1 MSQYTI
7 YRNKSLK
14 SKEQY
19 PYFIDIKNELL
30 SDIDS
35 RVIMPITQLSH
46 KNSQIEILAPVIEI
60 DNQKYV
66 VMTKSITT
74 VAKSKLRTVDIVCV
88 RPEIHTAIV
97 SAMDMIISGI

>member
-1 MSQYTI
+1 MSQYTV

-19 PYFIDIKNELL
+19 PYFIDIQNELL
-30 SDIDS
+30 NDIDS
-35 RVIMPITQLSH
+35 RVIIPITQLSY
-46 KNSQIEILAPVIEI
+46 KNSQVEILTPVIEI

-66 VMTKSITT
+66 VMTKSITV
-74 VAKSKLRTVDIVCV
+74 VAKNKLRTADIVCIK
-88 RPEIHTAIV
+88 PEIHTAIV

>member
-19 PYFIDIKNELL
+19 SYFIDIQNELL

-35 RVIMPITQLSH
+35 RVIIPITQL
-46 KNSQIEILAPVIEI
+46 
-60 DNQKYV
+60 
-66 VMTKSITT
+66 
-74 VAKSKLRTVDIVCV
+74 
-88 RPEIHTAIV
+88 
-97 SAMDMIISGI
+97 